1 MLQVNVQ
8 RGVCKPYIVEDS
20 PPVITL
26 VKKSEIA
33 PRPLLSPEDLA
44 LEQTLSMLCSFLSL
58 EDFMSFLDSAMF
70 RSFAQRDEAWVAFEI
85 GLYQDHT
92 KTLQLYPEREQLIM
106 ADEAMT
112 GVFDE
117 QIWKGVQGK
126 DMVAAL
132 QRWMHVVSSR

>member
-1 MLQVNVQ
+1 M
-8 RGVCKPYIVEDS
+8 
-20 PPVITL
+20 ITL
-26 VKKSEIA
+26 VKKGEIA
-33 PRPLLSPEDLA
+33 PRPSLSPEDLA

-58 EDFMSFLDSAMF
+58 EDFMSFLESSTF
-70 RSFAQRDEAWVAFEI
+70 RSFAQREEAWVAFEI

-92 KTLQLYPEREQLIM
+92 KTLQLYPEHELLTM

-126 DMVAAL
+126 DMAAAL
-132 QRWMHVVSSR
+132 RRWMHAVSSP